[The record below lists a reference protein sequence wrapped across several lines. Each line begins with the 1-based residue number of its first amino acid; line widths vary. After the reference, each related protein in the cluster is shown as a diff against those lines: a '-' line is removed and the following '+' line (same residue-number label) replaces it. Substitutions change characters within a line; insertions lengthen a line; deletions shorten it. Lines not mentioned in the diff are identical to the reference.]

1 MSLDKDKGDK
11 TPNANIDTQNRAR
24 QKASKSQQAAQQANQ
39 QKTQQITQQITRQT
53 QAKKEAQKIFSKI
66 EGLVF
71 EAIREDLKD
80 DIEAL
85 VAAHIHENPHLTA
98 KPPEAKQ
105 PEAFP
110 QDASHKIRHLIEG
123 YVQEVLEDQAPAIVA
138 RTLEE
143 ALSPKKPP
151 L

>member
-24 QKASKSQQAAQQANQ
+24 QKASKSQQAAQQAN
-39 QKTQQITQQITRQT
+39 QQITRQT

-85 VAAHIHENPHLTA
+85 VAAHIDENPHFTA
-98 KPPEAKQ
+98 KHPEAAPPEAKQ